1 MFKSADVAKDG
12 EEHFIC
18 VGVVLHCKLIGSVCV
33 CVCLQRKEKQRL
45 NFSVQLIAQGA
56 FSGMIHEEYL
66 TFRKK
71 SEDHRAVVTGGR
83 ENVQVLPAWSRV
95 AECPQPRR
103 TLDFS
108 V

>member
-1 MFKSADVAKDG
+1 M
-12 EEHFIC
+12 
-18 VGVVLHCKLIGSVCV
+18 
-33 CVCLQRKEKQRL
+33 CLQRKEKQRL
-45 NFSVQLIAQGA
+45 NFSVQLIAQGT

-71 SEDHRAVVTGGR
+71 SEEMGHRAVVTGGR